1 MRALCWGTG
10 PWGVRRLLGH
20 VKGLPRDSA
29 YSRALRGERAYWDET
44 PELLAQIVDAVE
56 RQSFYFRKANFQD
69 AGPVP
74 ESLPRPGEVARE
86 LPTVSLAEWAG
97 TLQGGTP

>member
-1 MRALCWGTG
+1 
-10 PWGVRRLLGH
+10 V
-20 VKGLPRDSA
+20 
-29 YSRALRGERAYWDET
+29 
-44 PELLAQIVDAVE
+44 VDALE
-56 RQSFYFRKANFQD
+56 RLSFYFRKANFQD

-74 ESLPRPGEVARE
+74 ESLPRPGEVARV